1 MDTKPVIVGV
11 DGSADSVQALQWAV
25 EYARVYQAS
34 VQALTTFEVPK
45 IYGPNAMV
53 GWEDPAHLEEDSRN
67 MLADTVREAVGEGA
81 QVQQRVMRGHPAQ
94 VLTNASQDAQ
104 LLVVGSRGRGGFTGM
119 LLGSVSQHVVT
130 HAGCAVVVMPHQD
143 PAQQ

>member
-1 MDTKPVIVGV
+1 MDAKPVIVGV
-11 DGSADSVQALQWAV
+11 DGSVDSVQALQWAV
-25 EYARVYQAS
+25 EYARAYQAP

-53 GWEDPAHLEEDSRN
+53 GWEDPARLEEDSRN

-81 QVQQRVMRGHPAQ
+81 QVQERVMRGHPAQ

-130 HAGCAVVVMPHQD
+130 HAGCAVVVMPHQNL
-143 PAQQ
+143 AQQ